1 QAGAQAAHLP
11 TRRLHLPR
19 LRRAHRTHPPPRDPG
34 RRADR
39 PHRGGAAGRRRRC
52 AGGRDRRLPACRTG
66 ARGPYRHRMGRAAG
80 TRDRARDAGERRYR
94 GACGG
99 QRHPHM
105 SAKPK
110 PSGAWPDAT
119 PRRVML
125 VAGEASGDLHA
136 ADLLGALRQQRPG
149 LQVFGIG
156 GPHLRAMGMETLIDA
171 ADVATV
177 GATEAIGRL
186 RTLLRAYRRLAA
198 VIREDPPDLCIFV
211 DFPEFNLRMAHL
223 AKRQGIPVLYYIGP
237 QVWAWRRGRVRKVVR
252 RVDRLAVVFPFEA
265 SLYAHGAHAVEFVG
279 HPLLDRVRVTSERG
293 TTLKRHG
300 LDPR

>member
-1 QAGAQAAHLP
+1 AYPPPGDAA
-11 TRRLHLPR
+11 
-19 LRRAHRTHPPPRDPG
+19 RRAN
-34 RRADR
+34 R
-39 PHRGGAAGRRRRC
+39 PHGGGAAGRGRRR
-52 AGGRDRRLPACRTG
+52 AGGRDRRLPACRTSARNPSPHRGGRRAG
-66 ARGPYRHRMGRAAG
+66 AR
-80 TRDRARDAGERRYR
+80 DRTPEPRERRYR
-94 GACGG
+94 SAG
-99 QRHPHM
+99 RPPRPPYM
-105 SAKPK
+105 RAKPE
-110 PSGAWPDAT
+110 PSGTWPDAT

-136 ADLLGALRQQRPG
+136 ADLLGALRQQRAG
-149 LQVFGIG
+149 LHVFGIG
-156 GPHLRAMGMETLIDA
+156 GPHLRAMGMETLVDA

-186 RTLLRAYRRLAA
+186 RTLLRAYGRLRA